1 MADGSSERDGDSDG
15 KVVVEG
21 TLERDGSCET
31 VGSAEG
37 LFDLLVGPRVDDGRL
52 DGEGVGKGESV
63 GLADG
68 LSDFEGNLWLG

>member
-52 DGEGVGKGESV
+52 DGEGVG
-63 GLADG
+63 
-68 LSDFEGNLWLG
+68 